1 MRFYGSGEKGK
12 PVIFLFPG
20 TCCLWTSFDHVLEEL
35 HKSFYTVVV
44 SYDGFDPKEKTEF
57 SSMLEEC
64 EKVEAEVRK
73 NYGGK
78 IKAGEVVV
86 IRYEGPQG
94 GPGMPEML
102 APTSKIV
109 GRGLGKDVALITDG
123 RFSGATRGIA
133 IGHVSPEAAEG
144 GNIALIEDGDEIVI
158 DLPNRTLD
166 LLVDEATLEER
177 RKHLKPFKSKISS
190 GWLRRYTAF
199 AKSAN
204 VGGTLMSDEEF
215 EERKA
220 ERQAQEKN

>member
-1 MRFYGSGEKGK
+1 MSILYGNIAQDGAVIKVGGVDPSVKTFRGKAICCDSQDQALELIDNGTVKKG
-12 PVIFLFPG
+12 
-20 TCCLWTSFDHVLEEL
+20 H
-35 HKSFYTVVV
+35 
-44 SYDGFDPKEKTEF
+44 
-57 SSMLEEC
+57 
-64 EKVEAEVRK
+64 
-73 NYGGK
+73 
-78 IKAGEVVV
+78 VVV

-133 IGHVSPEAAEG
+133 IGHVSPEAAE
-144 GNIALIEDGDEIVI
+144 GDEIVI